1 MTPNCSST
9 PTPPAL
15 LGTLLL
21 VEDSRVV
28 SDAIRCLIAG
38 QNGRLRRADSISQA
52 LRHLAVYRPDAAL
65 IDLGLPDGSGL
76 DLIAHLAARPLRIE
90 RIIAMSGDPEL
101 EQAALLAGADAFL
114 PKPLRDRATL
124 LEALSP
130 ALGRATSPDACGAL
144 RPGMAALRDDLTLAL
159 DLLRG
164 PADPSR
170 RRYTLGF
177 LRGVALQSGDADLL
191 GQIDA
196 SDPARTITPLAGLVQ
211 DRLRSHSP
219 L

>member
-1 MTPNCSST
+1 MTPNYSSA

-28 SDAIRCLIAG
+28 ADAIRCLIAG
-38 QNGRLRRADSISQA
+38 QNGRLRRADSVSQA

-76 DLIAHLAARPLRIE
+76 DLIAHLASRPLRIE
-90 RIIAMSGDPEL
+90 RIIAMSGDTEL
-101 EQAALLAGADAFL
+101 EQAALRAGADAFL
-114 PKPLRDRATL
+114 PKPLQDRATL

-130 ALGRATSPDACGAL
+130 ALGCRAKSDASAL
-144 RPGMAALRDDLTLAL
+144 HKPGMAALRDDLNLAL

-164 PADPSR
+164 PSDVSR
-170 RRYTLGF
+170 RRYALGF

-191 GQIDA
+191 SQIDA
-196 SDPARTITPLAGLVQ
+196 SDPARTITPLAGLLQ
-211 DRLRSHSP
+211 DRLRSHSS